1 MKPIRCEPIPEKLW
15 DVEDLMT
22 NLDYSE
28 MKAKKTLEDYHHSIG
43 DHRYGPVEKELL
55 LDFINQRQRI
65 EREREAKHQ
74 ADLASVETITILK
87 EQVKALK
94 SQTSTLQKMCDS
106 SSSDARKA
114 RTQSLIAN
122 FISGISIA
130 IAIIA
135 LALKLN

>member
-1 MKPIRCEPIPEKLW
+1 MKPIRREPIPEKW
-15 DVEDLMT
+15 DVEDLMA
-22 NLDYSE
+22 NLNYSE
-28 MKAKKTLEDYHHSIG
+28 MKARKTLDDYHHSIG
-43 DHRYGPVEKELL
+43 DHSYGPVEKELL

-65 EREREAKHQ
+65 EREREAKYQ

-87 EQVKALK
+87 EQVKAL
-94 SQTSTLQKMCDS
+94 QKMCDS
-106 SSSDARKA
+106 SSADALKA

-135 LALKLN
+135 LVLKLN

>member
-1 MKPIRCEPIPEKLW
+1 MKNFRSEPIPKQYW

-22 NLDYSE
+22 NLNYSE
-28 MKAKKTLEDYHHSIG
+28 MKARKTLEDYHQFKG
-43 DHRYGPVEKELL
+43 DNRYGPVERELL
-55 LDFINQRQRI
+55 LEYINQRQRI

-74 ADLASVETITILK
+74 ADLAAVETITILK

-94 SQTSTLQKMCDS
+94 GQTSTLQKMCDS
-106 SSSDARKA
+106 SSEDARKA

-122 FISGISIA
+122 FISGISIV

-135 LALKLN
+135 LII